1 MDIEKLEM
9 QNKGVRTALVVT
21 GCRPAVKERAGSTPS
36 RTDQTFL
43 CLTLKSNGTKFTLQG
58 CRPPRTAGFSS

>member
-9 QNKGVRTALVVT
+9 QNKGVKTALLVT
-21 GCRPAVKERAGSTPS
+21 GSRPAVEERVGNTLS

-43 CLTLKSNGTKFTLQG
+43 GLTL
-58 CRPPRTAGFSS
+58 